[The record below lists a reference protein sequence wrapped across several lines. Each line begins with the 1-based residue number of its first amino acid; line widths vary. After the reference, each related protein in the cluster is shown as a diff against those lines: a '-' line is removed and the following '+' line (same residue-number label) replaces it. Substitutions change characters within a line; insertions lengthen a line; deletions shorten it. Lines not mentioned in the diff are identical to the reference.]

1 MSRLWQARCRLTT
14 VFAVGQIA
22 VFQLIAE
29 TVTNVPAPQKLF
41 STTTNLLLPLIP
53 HSKSPVD
60 LFRELLALTPA
71 GRENYLTNRPPEIRN
86 RILAKVREYE
96 ALDPNDREL
105 CLRATEL
112 RWYLL
117 PLMRESPTNRAARL
131 AVIPDDLR
139 DLVKTRLDL
148 WNILPP
154 PLQQEFLDN
163 ERALRYFTRVDSPNN
178 PPMPPIP
185 PGRGRH
191 HGPQDHDLAR
201 WNALPENQRQKITA
215 QCNQFFELT
224 PEEKQETLNTLSD
237 AERQQMEKTLE
248 TFGKL
253 PLGQRLTCIRAFTE
267 FAGMSAQGKQDFLK
281 NAQRWSQMSP
291 KERQTWRDLVTQ
303 VPEWPPLPPG
313 FGMPS
318 TMPSVH
324 PFVATNHN

>member
-1 MSRLWQARCRLTT
+1 MIRSWQVRCWLAA
-14 VFAVGQIA
+14 VFAVGQFA
-22 VFQLIAE
+22 AFQLIAE
-29 TVTNVPAPQKLF
+29 TATNVRAPQKLF
-41 STTTNLLLPLIP
+41 STTTNLLLTPIP

-60 LFRELLALTPA
+60 FFRELLALTPA
-71 GRENYLTNRPPEIRN
+71 GRENYLTNRPPEVHG

-96 ALDPNDREL
+96 ALDPNEREL
-105 CLRATEL
+105 RLRATEL

-117 PLMRESPTNRAARL
+117 PLLHESPTNRAARL
-131 AVIPDDLR
+131 AQVPDDLR

-154 PLQQEFLDN
+154 PLQKEFFES
-163 ERALRYFTRVDSPNN
+163 ERALRYFTHVDSPNN

-201 WNALPENQRQKITA
+201 WNALPEDQRQKITA
-215 QCNQFFELT
+215 QFNQFFELT

-237 AERQQMEKTLE
+237 AEREQMKKTLE
-248 TFGKL
+248 MFGQL
-253 PLGQRLTCIRAFTE
+253 PPWQRQQCIRAFTE
-267 FAGMSAQGKQDFLK
+267 FASMSAPEKQDFLK

-313 FGMPS
+313 LGMPS